1 MFRKI
6 ILVYCFLIFISGCAI
21 LEHKDQLL
29 TLKSLGDDQDRQKKF
44 IERQEKNFK
53 LLLSDIEKG
62 ALKKGTTR
70 RQILSRFGEPISIK
84 EIGDDPMFLEQFT
97 YRHPEQFFGS
107 EKVYLFFDKNQ
118 ALAEWLYEPA
128 PKE

>member
-1 MFRKI
+1 MLKKI
-6 ILVYCFLIFISGCAI
+6 LLFCAFLILFSGCAI

-29 TLKSLGDDQDRQKKF
+29 TLKRLGDDQARQGQF
-44 IERQEKNFK
+44 IKRQESKFK
-53 LLLSDIEKG
+53 LLLSDVNKG
-62 ALKKGTTR
+62 LLKKGTAR
-70 RQILSRFGEPISIK
+70 KQILSRYGEPISIK
-84 EIGDDPMFLEQFT
+84 EIKDDPLFLEQFA

-118 ALAEWLYEPA
+118 TLVQWLYEPT